1 MNKQQKTYLKTIEA
15 NFPDMRRNTWLESL
29 QIKQIA
35 ETDKRKLKWQINP
48 AGISTVEFTGK
59 SGKKPAQVKL
69 QFDKPIKL
77 AAWVLRRMET
87 LDKSKLP
94 AKVKNNARKRL
105 TALYFQLVNATKA
118 K

>member
-15 NFPDMRRNTWLESL
+15 NFPDMRRNTWLESQ

-48 AGISTVEFTGK
+48 TGISTVEFTGK
-59 SGKKPAQVKL
+59 KGKKPAQIEL

-87 LDKSKLP
+87 LDKLKLP
-94 AKVKNNARKRL
+94 NKVKTNARKRL

>member
-1 MNKQQKTYLKTIEA
+1 MNKQQKTYLRTIEA
-15 NFPDMRRNTWLESL
+15 NFPEMRRNTWLESL

-59 SGKKPAQVKL
+59 KDNKPTPVKL

-77 AAWVLRRMET
+77 AIWVLRRMET

-94 AKVKNNARKRL
+94 NKVKTNARKRL

>member
-1 MNKQQKTYLKTIEA
+1 MNKQQKTYLRTIEA
-15 NFPDMRRNTWLESL
+15 NFPEMRRNTWLESL

-69 QFDKPIKL
+69 QFDKTNQTRSLGP
-77 AAWVLRRMET
+77 RRMEHLT
-87 LDKSKLP
+87 NQNCQTKLKQML
-94 AKVKNNARKRL
+94 ASA
-105 TALYFQLVNATKA
+105 
-118 K
+118 

>member
-35 ETDKRKLKWQINP
+35 KTDKRKLKWQINP
-48 AGISTVEFTGK
+48 QGISTIEFTGK
-59 SGKKPAQVKL
+59 NCKKPAQVKL

-77 AAWVLRRMET
+77 AVWVLRRMET
-87 LDKSKLP
+87 LDKLKLP
-94 AKVKNNARKRL
+94 NTVKTNASKRL
-105 TALYFQLVNATKA
+105 TALYFQLVNATK
-118 K
+118 

>member
-48 AGISTVEFTGK
+48 QGISTVEFTGK
-59 SGKKPAQVKL
+59 KSAQVKL

>member
-1 MNKQQKTYLKTIEA
+1 MNKQQKTYLRTIEA
-15 NFPDMRRNTWLESL
+15 NFPEMRRNTWLESL

-48 AGISTVEFTGK
+48 QGISTVEFTGK

-94 AKVKNNARKRL
+94 NKVKTNARKRL
-105 TALYFQLVNATKA
+105 TALYFQLVNATK
-118 K
+118 